1 MRTFELHRLEDETG
15 ISGTGIIAE
24 GVEFSDGTCAL
35 RWRTSVRST
44 ALYDNLKTLEQIH
57 GHQGKTK
64 VIFTGGPLDRGFTD
78 AARDACENAP
88 FASVG
93 GLERR
98 DSLVAPAYITPD
110 EQQAYL
116 LGYEVFA
123 LTSYG
128 KDWRTCEFGW
138 DDALTLRKKSA
149 RAARTSK

>member
-15 ISGTGIIAE
+15 ISGIGIIAE

-35 RWRTSVRST
+35 RWKTSARST
-44 ALYDNLKTLEQIH
+44 AIYDNLKSLEQIH

-64 VIFTGGPLDRGFTD
+64 IIYTGGPFDRGFGD
-78 AARDACENAP
+78 AAQDACENAP

-110 EQQAYL
+110 ERQAYL
-116 LGYEVFA
+116 RGYEMFA
-123 LTSYG
+123 MTSYG
-128 KDWRTCEFGW
+128 KDWRTCGFGW
-138 DDALTLRKKSA
+138 NHVLTLGESA
-149 RAARTSK
+149 RTARTSK